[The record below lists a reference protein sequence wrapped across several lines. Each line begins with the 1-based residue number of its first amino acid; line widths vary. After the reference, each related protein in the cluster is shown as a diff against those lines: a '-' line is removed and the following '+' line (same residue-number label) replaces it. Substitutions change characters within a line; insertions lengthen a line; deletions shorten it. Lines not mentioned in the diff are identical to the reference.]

1 MKVCVFGAAS
11 DKIDK
16 SYIDLTCLLGK
27 KFGKKGHTLV
37 FGAGGEGLMGAV
49 ARGFKESNSE
59 IYGVVPTFF
68 LDDKIEGLYE
78 ECTKMITTET
88 MRERKAIMEDM
99 ADAFVIVPGGI
110 GTFEEFFEI
119 VTLKQLG
126 RHNKPIAIY
135 NINGYYDH
143 MEKMMLNSV
152 KEGFVREKCSDLYR
166 YFDDADSLID
176 FIEND
181 KGCDWNLVQLKKN

>member
-27 KFGKKGHTLV
+27 KFGEKGHTLV

>member
-11 DKIDK
+11 NKIDK

-27 KFGKKGHTLV
+27 KLGKNGHTLV

-68 LDDKIEGLYE
+68 LDEKIEGLYE

-143 MEKMMLNSV
+143 MEKMMLHSV
-152 KEGFVREKCSDLYR
+152 KESFVREKCSDLYQ
-166 YFDDADSLID
+166 YFNDADNLID

-181 KGCDWNLVQLKKN
+181 KGCDWNLAQMKKN